1 MPTSATGISTERLTP
16 AAAPRTAGFTLLEL
30 LVVVTIIGVF
40 VGAAVL
46 STGVSGGDRDIER
59 EAFRLTSLLDLVR
72 EEALMQNRDYGLL
85 FNESGYGFYL
95 YDSLQLAWIEP
106 GADELLSS
114 YGLDG
119 ELSLAL
125 RIEDRDVELDPD
137 IDTEGVAVP
146 APQVMIL
153 STGEVTP
160 FEATLYRDFD
170 GLSRI
175 VRAQFDGSLEIVD
188 DDLALQ

>member
-1 MPTSATGISTERLTP
+1 MPTSATGISTERPTP

-46 STGVSGGDRDIER
+46 STGISGDDRDIER

-85 FNESGYGFYL
+85 LAESGYGFYL
-95 YDSLQLAWIEP
+95 YDSLQLAWLEP
-106 GADELLSS
+106 GADELLSTHD
-114 YGLDG
+114 LDD
-119 ELSLAL
+119 ELGLAL
-125 RIEDRDVELDPD
+125 RIEDRDVNIAPN
-137 IDTEGVAVP
+137 IDTDEID
-146 APQVMIL
+146 APQPQIMIL
-153 STGEVTP
+153 STGEMTP

-170 GLSRI
+170 GLSRM
-175 VRAQFDGSLEIVD
+175 VRARFDGSLEIVD
-188 DDLALQ
+188 DDFALR

>member
-1 MPTSATGISTERLTP
+1 MPISATGISTERPTP
-16 AAAPRTAGFTLLEL
+16 AAAPRSAGFTLLEL

-40 VGAAVL
+40 VGAAIL
-46 STGVSGGDRDIER
+46 STGISGDDRDIER

-72 EEALMQNRDYGLL
+72 EEALMQNRDYGVL
-85 FNESGYGFYL
+85 FAESGYGFYL

-114 YGLDG
+114 YGLDA
-119 ELSLAL
+119 ELGLAL
-125 RIEDRDVELDPD
+125 RIEDRVVKLAPN
-137 IDTEGVAVP
+137 IDTEGVATP

-175 VRAQFDGSLEIVD
+175 VRARFDGSLEIVD

>member
-1 MPTSATGISTERLTP
+1 MPTSATGISTERPTP

-30 LVVVTIIGVF
+30 LVVVTIVGVF

-46 STGVSGGDRDIER
+46 STGISGDDRDIER

-85 FNESGYGFYL
+85 FAESGYGFYL
-95 YDSLQLAWIEP
+95 YDSLQLAWREP
-106 GADELLSS
+106 GADELLSTHD
-114 YGLDG
+114 LDD
-119 ELSLAL
+119 ELGLAL
-125 RIEDRDVELDPD
+125 RIEDRDVNIARN
-137 IDTEGVAVP
+137 IDTEETDAP
-146 APQVMIL
+146 QPQVMIL
-153 STGEVTP
+153 STGEMTP

-188 DDLALQ
+188 DDLALR

>member
-1 MPTSATGISTERLTP
+1 MPISATGISTERPTP
-16 AAAPRTAGFTLLEL
+16 AAAPRSAGFTLLEL

-40 VGAAVL
+40 VGAAIL
-46 STGVSGGDRDIER
+46 STGISGDDRDIER

-72 EEALMQNRDYGLL
+72 EEALMQNRDYGVL
-85 FNESGYGFYL
+85 FAESGYGFYL

-114 YGLDG
+114 YGLDA
-119 ELSLAL
+119 ELGLAL
-125 RIEDRDVELDPD
+125 RIEDRAVKLAPD
-137 IDTEGVAVP
+137 IDTEGVATP

-175 VRAQFDGSLEIVD
+175 VRARFDGSLEIVD

>member
-1 MPTSATGISTERLTP
+1 MPTSATGTSTERPTP

-30 LVVVTIIGVF
+30 LVVVTIVGVF

-46 STGVSGGDRDIER
+46 STGISGDDRDIER

-85 FNESGYGFYL
+85 FAESGYGFYL

-106 GADELLSS
+106 GADELLSTHD
-114 YGLDG
+114 LDD
-119 ELSLAL
+119 ELGLAL
-125 RIEDRDVELDPD
+125 RIEDRDVNIARN
-137 IDTEGVAVP
+137 IDTEETDAP
-146 APQVMIL
+146 QPQVMIL
-153 STGEVTP
+153 STGEMTP

-188 DDLALQ
+188 DDLALR

>member
-16 AAAPRTAGFTLLEL
+16 AAAPRAAGFTLLEL

-46 STGVSGGDRDIER
+46 STGLSGDDRDIGR
-59 EAFRLTSLLDLVR
+59 ESFRLTSLLELVR

-85 FNESGYGFYL
+85 FTESGYGFYL
-95 YDSLQLAWIEP
+95 YDSLQLAWLEP
-106 GADELLSS
+106 GADELLSTHD
-114 YGLDG
+114 LED

-125 RIEDRDVELDPD
+125 RIEDRDVNIARN
-137 IDTEGVAVP
+137 IDTEEIDAP
-146 APQVMIL
+146 QPQVMIL
-153 STGEVTP
+153 STGEMTP

-170 GLSRI
+170 GLSRM
-175 VRAQFDGSLEIVD
+175 VRARFDGSLEIVD
-188 DDLALQ
+188 DDLARR

>member
-1 MPTSATGISTERLTP
+1 MPTSATGISTERPTP

-30 LVVVTIIGVF
+30 LVVVTIVGVF

-46 STGVSGGDRDIER
+46 STGISGDDRDIER

-85 FNESGYGFYL
+85 FAESGYGFYL

-106 GADELLSS
+106 GADELLSTHD
-114 YGLDG
+114 LDD
-119 ELSLAL
+119 ELGLAL
-125 RIEDRDVELDPD
+125 RIEDRDVNIARN
-137 IDTEGVAVP
+137 IDTEETDAP
-146 APQVMIL
+146 QPQVMIL
-153 STGEVTP
+153 STGEMTP

-188 DDLALQ
+188 DDLALR